1 MENKLLKMKRLD
13 KIIRQNEAVWSAES
27 KAFLNSV
34 FEKKNIIKLSDNLFL
49 RKSELYKDRYCFLI
63 KKEFYKQIYPNLSI
77 LEDEF
82 QFLLKN
88 STSGLEKELI
98 DVVTKRLENERR
110 QRIEFILKTHKDEF
124 ISLNEIQNGVFE
136 KLTLNDWLSKNF
148 LVSKT
153 ISKVLFT
160 LSIIIFLL
168 IVIYLQIMTNC
179 FALSLKVIL
188 VTIVF
193 FVLIFLVSLTITE
206 VLTFKNNHKKSFLVI
221 QKKLLESTSCDKNDL
236 KDELFDAILAESK
249 KLNENNVIVIDF
261 GDDKIDV
268 LHHRLY
274 NETIVESIY
283 LLKSPLYH
291 LQKLL

>member
-13 KIIRQNEAVWSAES
+13 QIIRQTGTWNEES
-27 KAFLNSV
+27 KQFLNSV
-34 FEKKNIIKLSDNLFL
+34 FEKKDIIRLSDNLFL
-49 RKSELYKDRYCFLI
+49 RKSELYKDQYCFLI
-63 KKEFYKQIYPNLSI
+63 KKEFYKQINPNLSI

-98 DVVTKRLENERR
+98 DVVTKRLENENLYT
-110 QRIEFILKTHKDEF
+110 ETHKDEF

-148 LVSKT
+148 LVSKA

-160 LSIIIFLL
+160 LSIVIFLL
-168 IVIYLQIMTNC
+168 IVVYLQIMTNG
-179 FALSLKVIL
+179 FGLSLKGL
-188 VTIVF
+188 TVTIVF
-193 FVLIFLVSLTITE
+193 FVLMFLVFLIIKE
-206 VLTFKNNHKKSFLVI
+206 VLNFKDNHKKSFLVI
-221 QKKLLESTSCDKNDL
+221 QKKLLESTNCNKNDL

-261 GDDKIDV
+261 GEDKIDV

-291 LQKLL
+291 FQKLL

>member
-13 KIIRQNEAVWSAES
+13 QIIRQSGSWSDES
-27 KAFLNSV
+27 KDFLNSV
-34 FEKKNIIKLSDNLFL
+34 FKKNDIIRLSDNLFL
-49 RKSELYKDRYCFLI
+49 RKSEFYKDRYCFLI

-98 DVVTKRLENERR
+98 DVVTKRLENENLYT
-110 QRIEFILKTHKDEF
+110 ETHKDEL
-124 ISLNEIQNGVFE
+124 ISLNEIQGGVFE

-148 LVSKT
+148 LVSKA

-160 LSIIIFLL
+160 LSIVISLL
-168 IVIYLQIMTNC
+168 IFICLQIIITNG
-179 FALSLKVIL
+179 FALSLKSIT

-193 FVLIFLVSLTITE
+193 FVLIFLVYLIIKE
-206 VLTFKNNHKKSFLVI
+206 VLNFKDNNKKSFSVI
-221 QKKLLESTSCDKNDL
+221 QKKLLESTGCNKNDL
-236 KDELFDAILAESK
+236 KDELFEAILLEHK

-283 LLKSPLYH
+283 LLKSPLYYF
-291 LQKLL
+291 QKLL

>member
-13 KIIRQNEAVWSAES
+13 EIIRQNEAVWSAES

-34 FEKKNIIKLSDNLFL
+34 FKKNDIIRLSDNLFL
-49 RKSELYKDRYCFLI
+49 RKSEFYKDRYCFLI

-98 DVVTKRLENERR
+98 DLVTKRLENENLYT
-110 QRIEFILKTHKDEF
+110 ETHKDEL

-148 LVSKT
+148 LVSKA

-168 IVIYLQIMTNC
+168 IVIYLQIMTNG
-179 FALSLKVIL
+179 FALSLKIIL

-193 FVLIFLVSLTITE
+193 FVLILLVSLIITE

-221 QKKLLESTSCDKNDL
+221 QKKLLKSTSCDKNDL

-283 LLKSPLYH
+283 LLKSPLYYF
-291 LQKLL
+291 QKLL

>member
-13 KIIRQNEAVWSAES
+13 QIIRQDRTWSDES
-27 KAFLNSV
+27 KDFLNSI
-34 FEKKNIIKLSDNLFL
+34 FKKNDIIRLSDNLFL

-63 KKEFYKQIYPNLSI
+63 KKEFYKQINPNLSI

-88 STSGLEKELI
+88 SISGLEKELI
-98 DVVTKRLENERR
+98 DVVKKRLENENLYT
-110 QRIEFILKTHKDEF
+110 ETLKDEF

-148 LVSKT
+148 LVSKA

-168 IVIYLQIMTNC
+168 IVIYLQIMTNG
-179 FALSLKVIL
+179 FALSLKIIL

-193 FVLIFLVSLTITE
+193 FVLIFLVSLIITE

-221 QKKLLESTSCDKNDL
+221 QKKLLESTSCNKNDL
-236 KDELFDAILAESK
+236 KNELFDAILAESK

-283 LLKSPLYH
+283 LLKSPLYYF
-291 LQKLL
+291 QKLL

>member
-13 KIIRQNEAVWSAES
+13 QIIRQDRTWSAES

-34 FEKKNIIKLSDNLFL
+34 FEKNDIIKLSDNLFL

-63 KKEFYKQIYPNLSI
+63 KKEFYKQINPNLSI

-88 STSGLEKELI
+88 SISGLEKELI
-98 DVVTKRLENERR
+98 DVVKKRLENENLYTK
-110 QRIEFILKTHKDEF
+110 IDKDEF

-148 LVSKT
+148 LVSKA

-160 LSIIIFLL
+160 LSIVISLL
-168 IVIYLQIMTNC
+168 IFIYLQIIITNG
-179 FALSLKVIL
+179 FALILKSLT

-193 FVLIFLVSLTITE
+193 FVLIFLVYLIIKE
-206 VLTFKNNHKKSFLVI
+206 VLTFKSNHKKSFLVI

-283 LLKSPLYH
+283 LLKSPLYYF
-291 LQKLL
+291 QKLL

>member
-13 KIIRQNEAVWSAES
+13 QIIRQTGTWSDES
-27 KAFLNSV
+27 KDFLNSV
-34 FEKKNIIKLSDNLFL
+34 FNKNDIIRLSDNLFL

-77 LEDEF
+77 LGDEF

-98 DVVTKRLENERR
+98 DVVKKRLENENLST
-110 QRIEFILKTHKDEF
+110 ETNKDDL
-124 ISLNEIQNGVFE
+124 ISLNEIQGGVFD

-148 LVSKT
+148 LVSKA
-153 ISKVLFT
+153 ISKVVFT
-160 LSIIIFLL
+160 LSVFISLL
-168 IVIYLQIMTNC
+168 IIVYLQIVTNG
-179 FALSLKVIL
+179 FALSLKSLTVI
-188 VTIVF
+188 TIVF
-193 FVLIFLVSLTITE
+193 FVLIFLVSLILKE
-206 VLTFKNNHKKSFLVI
+206 VLNFKNNNKKSFYVI
-221 QKKLLESTSCDKNDL
+221 HKKLLESISCDRNDL
-236 KDELFDAILAESK
+236 KNELFDVILLEHK
-249 KLNENNVIVIDF
+249 KLNENNLIVIDF

-283 LLKSPLYH
+283 LLNSPLYH
-291 LQKLL
+291 FQKLLSIK

>member
-13 KIIRQNEAVWSAES
+13 QIIRQDRTWSAES

-98 DVVTKRLENERR
+98 DVVTKRLENENLYT
-110 QRIEFILKTHKDEF
+110 ETHKDEF

-168 IVIYLQIMTNC
+168 IVIYLQIMTNG

-283 LLKSPLYH
+283 LLKSPLYYF
-291 LQKLL
+291 QKLL

>member
-13 KIIRQNEAVWSAES
+13 QIIRQTGTWSDES
-27 KAFLNSV
+27 KDFLNSV
-34 FEKKNIIKLSDNLFL
+34 FNKNDIIRLSDNLFL

-77 LEDEF
+77 LGDEF

-98 DVVTKRLENERR
+98 DIVKKRLENENLST
-110 QRIEFILKTHKDEF
+110 ETNKDDL
-124 ISLNEIQNGVFE
+124 ISLNEIQRGVFD

-148 LVSKT
+148 LVSKA
-153 ISKVLFT
+153 ISKVVFT
-160 LSIIIFLL
+160 LSVFISLL
-168 IVIYLQIMTNC
+168 IIVYLQIVTNG
-179 FALSLKVIL
+179 FALSLKSLTVI
-188 VTIVF
+188 TIVF
-193 FVLIFLVSLTITE
+193 FVLIFLAFLIITE
-206 VLTFKNNHKKSFLVI
+206 VFAFKNNNKKSFIEI
-221 QKKLLESTSCDKNDL
+221 QKKLLESTSLDKNDL
-236 KDELFDAILAESK
+236 KDELFEAILLEHK
-249 KLNENNVIVIDF
+249 KLNENNLIVIDF

-283 LLKSPLYH
+283 LLNSPFYH
-291 LQKLL
+291 FQKLLSIK

>member
-13 KIIRQNEAVWSAES
+13 QIIRQDRTWSDES
-27 KAFLNSV
+27 KDFLNSI
-34 FEKKNIIKLSDNLFL
+34 FKKNDIIRLSDNLFL
-49 RKSELYKDRYCFLI
+49 RKSEFYKDRYCFLI

-88 STSGLEKELI
+88 SISGLEKELI
-98 DVVTKRLENERR
+98 DVVKKRLENENLYT
-110 QRIEFILKTHKDEF
+110 ETLKDEF

-148 LVSKT
+148 LVSKA

-168 IVIYLQIMTNC
+168 IVIYLQIMTNG
-179 FALSLKVIL
+179 FALSLKIIL

-193 FVLIFLVSLTITE
+193 FVLIFLVSLIITE

-283 LLKSPLYH
+283 LLKSPLYYF
-291 LQKLL
+291 QKLL

>member
-13 KIIRQNEAVWSAES
+13 QIIRQTGTWSDES
-27 KAFLNSV
+27 KDFLNSV
-34 FEKKNIIKLSDNLFL
+34 FNKNDIIRLSDNLFL

-77 LEDEF
+77 LGDEF

-98 DVVTKRLENERR
+98 DVVKKRLENENLST
-110 QRIEFILKTHKDEF
+110 ETNKDDL
-124 ISLNEIQNGVFE
+124 ISLNEIQGGVFD

-148 LVSKT
+148 LVSKA
-153 ISKVLFT
+153 ISKVVFT
-160 LSIIIFLL
+160 LSVFISLL
-168 IVIYLQIMTNC
+168 IIVYLQIVTNG
-179 FALSLKVIL
+179 FALSLKSLTV

-193 FVLIFLVSLTITE
+193 FVLIFLSFLIITE
-206 VLTFKNNHKKSFLVI
+206 VFTFKNNNKKSFLEI
-221 QKKLLESTSCDKNDL
+221 QKKLLESKSLDKNDL
-236 KDELFDAILAESK
+236 KDELFEAILLEHK

-261 GDDKIDV
+261 GDDKIDI

-283 LLKSPLYH
+283 LLNSPLYH
-291 LQKLL
+291 FQKLLSIK

>member
-13 KIIRQNEAVWSAES
+13 QIIRQTGTWSDES
-27 KAFLNSV
+27 KDFLNSV
-34 FEKKNIIKLSDNLFL
+34 FNKNDIIRLSDNLFL

-63 KKEFYKQIYPNLSI
+63 KKEFYKQIHPNLSI

-98 DVVTKRLENERR
+98 DVVKKRLENENLST
-110 QRIEFILKTHKDEF
+110 ETNKDDL
-124 ISLNEIQNGVFE
+124 ISLNEIQGGVFD

-148 LVSKT
+148 LVSKA
-153 ISKVLFT
+153 ISKVVFT
-160 LSIIIFLL
+160 LSVFISLL
-168 IVIYLQIMTNC
+168 IIVYLQIVTNG
-179 FALSLKVIL
+179 FALSLKSLTVI
-188 VTIVF
+188 TIVF
-193 FVLIFLVSLTITE
+193 FVLIFLAFLIITE
-206 VLTFKNNHKKSFLVI
+206 VFTFKNNNKKSFIEI
-221 QKKLLESTSCDKNDL
+221 QKKLLESTSLDKNDL
-236 KDELFDAILAESK
+236 KDELFEAIILEHK
-249 KLNENNVIVIDF
+249 KLNENNLIVIDF

-283 LLKSPLYH
+283 LLNSPLYH
-291 LQKLL
+291 FQKLLSIK

>member
-1 MENKLLKMKRLD
+1 MESKLLKMKRLD
-13 KIIRQNEAVWSAES
+13 QIIRQDRTWSSES
-27 KAFLNSV
+27 KDFLNSV
-34 FEKKNIIKLSDNLFL
+34 FEKKDIIKLSDNLFL
-49 RKSELYKDRYCFLI
+49 CKSELYKDRYCFLI

-98 DVVTKRLENERR
+98 DVVKKKLENENLYT
-110 QRIEFILKTHKDEF
+110 ETHKDEF

-148 LVSKT
+148 LVSKA

-168 IVIYLQIMTNC
+168 IVIYLQIMTNG

-206 VLTFKNNHKKSFLVI
+206 VLSFKDNNKKSFLII

-236 KDELFDAILAESK
+236 KNELFDAILAESK

>member
-13 KIIRQNEAVWSAES
+13 EIIRQNEALWSAES

-34 FEKKNIIKLSDNLFL
+34 FEKNDIIKLSDNLFL
-49 RKSELYKDRYCFLI
+49 RKSDLYKDRYCFLI
-63 KKEFYKQIYPNLSI
+63 KKEFYKQINPNLSI
-77 LEDEF
+77 LENEF
-82 QFLLKN
+82 QLLLKN
-88 STSGLEKELI
+88 SISGLEKELI
-98 DVVTKRLENERR
+98 DVVKKRLENESLYTE
-110 QRIEFILKTHKDEF
+110 IHKDEF
-124 ISLNEIQNGVFE
+124 ISLNDIQYGVFE

-148 LVSKT
+148 LVSKA

-168 IVIYLQIMTNC
+168 IVIYLQIMTNG

-206 VLTFKNNHKKSFLVI
+206 VLSFKDNNKKSFLII
-221 QKKLLESTSCDKNDL
+221 QKKLLESTSCNKNDL

>member
-1 MENKLLKMKRLD
+1 MESKLLKMKRLD
-13 KIIRQNEAVWSAES
+13 QIIRQDGTWSIES
-27 KAFLNSV
+27 KDFLNSV
-34 FEKKNIIKLSDNLFL
+34 FEKKDIIKLSDNLFL

-63 KKEFYKQIYPNLSI
+63 KKEFYKKIYPNLSI

-98 DVVTKRLENERR
+98 DVVKKKLENGSLYTET
-110 QRIEFILKTHKDEF
+110 QKDEF

-148 LVSKT
+148 LVSKA
-153 ISKVLFT
+153 ISKVVFT
-160 LSIIIFLL
+160 LSIIISLL
-168 IVIYLQIMTNC
+168 IFIYLQIMTNG
-179 FALSLKVIL
+179 FALSLKGL
-188 VTIVF
+188 TVTIVF
-193 FVLIFLVSLTITE
+193 FVLMFLVSLILKE
-206 VLTFKNNHKKSFLVI
+206 VLNFKNNNKKSFYVI
-221 QKKLLESTSCDKNDL
+221 HKKLLESTSCDRNDL
-236 KDELFDAILAESK
+236 KNELFDAILLEHK
-249 KLNENNVIVIDF
+249 KLNENNLIVIDF

-283 LLKSPLYH
+283 LLNSPLYH
-291 LQKLL
+291 FQKLLSIK

>member
-13 KIIRQNEAVWSAES
+13 KIVRQSGSWSDKS
-27 KAFLNSV
+27 KDFLNSV
-34 FEKKNIIKLSDNLFL
+34 FKKNDIIRLSDNLFL
-49 RKSELYKDRYCFLI
+49 RKSEFYKDRYCFLI

-98 DVVTKRLENERR
+98 DVVTKRLENENLYT
-110 QRIEFILKTHKDEF
+110 ETHKDEL
-124 ISLNEIQNGVFE
+124 ISLNEIQGGVFE

-148 LVSKT
+148 LVSKA

-160 LSIIIFLL
+160 LSIVISLL
-168 IVIYLQIMTNC
+168 IFIYLQIIITNG
-179 FALSLKVIL
+179 FALSLKSL
-188 VTIVF
+188 TVTIVF
-193 FVLIFLVSLTITE
+193 FVLIFLVYLIIKE
-206 VLTFKNNHKKSFLVI
+206 VLNFKDNNKKSFRVI
-221 QKKLLESTSCDKNDL
+221 QRKLLESTSCDKNDL
-236 KDELFDAILAESK
+236 KDELFEAILLEHK

-261 GDDKIDV
+261 GDDKIDI

-283 LLKSPLYH
+283 LLKNPLYH
-291 LQKLL
+291 FQKLL

>member
-1 MENKLLKMKRLD
+1 MESKLLKMKRLD
-13 KIIRQNEAVWSAES
+13 QIIRQDGTWSSES
-27 KAFLNSV
+27 KDFLNSV
-34 FEKKNIIKLSDNLFL
+34 FKKNDIIRLSDNLFL

-98 DVVTKRLENERR
+98 DVVKKKLENENLYTET
-110 QRIEFILKTHKDEF
+110 QKDEF

-148 LVSKT
+148 LVSKA
-153 ISKVLFT
+153 ISKVVFT
-160 LSIIIFLL
+160 LSVFIALIII
-168 IVIYLQIMTNC
+168 IYLQIMTTG
-179 FALSLKVIL
+179 SISS
-188 VTIVF
+188 VTRLISSIVC
-193 FVLIFLVSLTITE
+193 FVLVSISSLIIKE
-206 VLTFKNNHKKSFLVI
+206 VLSFKDDTKKSFLGI
-221 QKKLLESTSCDKNDL
+221 QNKLMTSTTCDKNDL
-236 KDELFDAILAESK
+236 KDELFEAILLESK
-249 KLNENNVIVIDF
+249 RLNKNNFIIINF
-261 GDDKIDV
+261 GNEKIDV

-283 LLKSPLYH
+283 LLKNPLYH
-291 LQKLL
+291 FQKLF

>member
-13 KIIRQNEAVWSAES
+13 QIIRQDRTWSAES

-34 FEKKNIIKLSDNLFL
+34 FEKNDIIKLSDNLFL
-49 RKSELYKDRYCFLI
+49 RKSKLYKDRYCFLI
-63 KKEFYKQIYPNLSI
+63 KKEFYKQINPNLSI

-88 STSGLEKELI
+88 SISGLEKELI
-98 DVVTKRLENERR
+98 DVVTKRLENENLYT
-110 QRIEFILKTHKDEF
+110 ETLKDKF

-148 LVSKT
+148 LVSKA

-168 IVIYLQIMTNC
+168 IVIYIQIMTNG
-179 FALSLKVIL
+179 FSLSLKDIL

-193 FVLIFLVSLTITE
+193 FVLIFLVSLIITE

-283 LLKSPLYH
+283 LLKSPLYYF
-291 LQKLL
+291 QKLL

>member
-13 KIIRQNEAVWSAES
+13 QIIIQTGTWSDES
-27 KAFLNSV
+27 KDFLNSV
-34 FEKKNIIKLSDNLFL
+34 FNKNDIIRLSDNLFL

-77 LEDEF
+77 LGDEF

-98 DVVTKRLENERR
+98 DVVKKRLENEN
-110 QRIEFILKTHKDEF
+110 LSTKTNKDDL
-124 ISLNEIQNGVFE
+124 ISLNEIQGGVFD

-148 LVSKT
+148 LVSKA
-153 ISKVLFT
+153 ISKVVFT
-160 LSIIIFLL
+160 LSVFISLL
-168 IVIYLQIMTNC
+168 IIVYLQIVTNG
-179 FALSLKVIL
+179 FALSLKSLTVI
-188 VTIVF
+188 TIVF
-193 FVLIFLVSLTITE
+193 FVLIFLAFLIITE
-206 VLTFKNNHKKSFLVI
+206 VFTFKNNNKKSFIEI
-221 QKKLLESTSCDKNDL
+221 QKKLLESTSLDKNDL
-236 KDELFDAILAESK
+236 KDELFEAILLEHK
-249 KLNENNVIVIDF
+249 KLNENNLIVIDF

-283 LLKSPLYH
+283 LLNSPLYH
-291 LQKLL
+291 FQKLLSIK

>member
-13 KIIRQNEAVWSAES
+13 QIIRQTGTWSDES
-27 KAFLNSV
+27 KDFLNSV
-34 FEKKNIIKLSDNLFL
+34 FNKNDIIRLSDNLFL

-77 LEDEF
+77 LGDEF

-98 DVVTKRLENERR
+98 DIVKKRLENENLST
-110 QRIEFILKTHKDEF
+110 ETNKDDL
-124 ISLNEIQNGVFE
+124 ISLNEIQGRVFD

-148 LVSKT
+148 LVSKA
-153 ISKVLFT
+153 ISKVVFT
-160 LSIIIFLL
+160 LSVFISLL
-168 IVIYLQIMTNC
+168 IIVYLQIVTNG
-179 FALSLKVIL
+179 FALSLKSLTVI
-188 VTIVF
+188 TIVF
-193 FVLIFLVSLTITE
+193 FVLIFLAFLIITE
-206 VLTFKNNHKKSFLVI
+206 VFTFKNNNKKSFIEI
-221 QKKLLESTSCDKNDL
+221 QKKLLESTSLDKNDL
-236 KDELFDAILAESK
+236 KDELFEAILLEHK
-249 KLNENNVIVIDF
+249 KLNENNLIVIDF

-283 LLKSPLYH
+283 LLNSPLYH
-291 LQKLL
+291 FQKLLSIK

>member
-13 KIIRQNEAVWSAES
+13 EIIRQNEAVWSDES

-34 FEKKNIIKLSDNLFL
+34 FEKNDIIKLSDNLFL
-49 RKSELYKDRYCFLI
+49 RKSDLYKDRYCFLI
-63 KKEFYKQIYPNLSI
+63 KKEFYKQINPNLSI
-77 LEDEF
+77 LENEF
-82 QFLLKN
+82 QLLLKN
-88 STSGLEKELI
+88 SISGLEKELI
-98 DVVTKRLENERR
+98 DVVKKRLENENLYTE
-110 QRIEFILKTHKDEF
+110 INKDEF
-124 ISLNEIQNGVFE
+124 ISLNKIQNGVFE

-148 LVSKT
+148 LVSKA

-168 IVIYLQIMTNC
+168 IVIYLQIMTNG
-179 FALSLKVIL
+179 FSLSLKVII

-206 VLTFKNNHKKSFLVI
+206 VLSFKDNNKKSFLII

-283 LLKSPLYH
+283 LLKSPLYYF
-291 LQKLL
+291 QKLL

>member
-13 KIIRQNEAVWSAES
+13 QIIRQTGTWSDES
-27 KAFLNSV
+27 KDFLNSV
-34 FEKKNIIKLSDNLFL
+34 FNKNDIIRLSDNLFL

-77 LEDEF
+77 LGDEF

-98 DVVTKRLENERR
+98 DVVKKRLENENLST
-110 QRIEFILKTHKDEF
+110 ETNKDDL
-124 ISLNEIQNGVFE
+124 ISLNEIQGGVFD

-148 LVSKT
+148 LVSKA
-153 ISKVLFT
+153 ISKVVFT
-160 LSIIIFLL
+160 LSVFISLL
-168 IVIYLQIMTNC
+168 IIVYLQIVTNG
-179 FALSLKVIL
+179 FALSLKSLTVI
-188 VTIVF
+188 TIVF
-193 FVLIFLVSLTITE
+193 FVLIFLAFLIITE
-206 VLTFKNNHKKSFLVI
+206 VFTFKNNNKKSFIEI
-221 QKKLLESTSCDKNDL
+221 QKKLLESTSLDKNDL
-236 KDELFDAILAESK
+236 KDELFEAILLEHK
-249 KLNENNVIVIDF
+249 KLNENNLIVIDF

-283 LLKSPLYH
+283 LLNSPLYH
-291 LQKLL
+291 FQKLLSIK

>member
-13 KIIRQNEAVWSAES
+13 QIIRQTGTWSDES
-27 KAFLNSV
+27 KDFLNSV
-34 FEKKNIIKLSDNLFL
+34 FNKNDIIRLSDNLFL

-77 LEDEF
+77 LGDEF

-98 DVVTKRLENERR
+98 DVVKKRLENENLST
-110 QRIEFILKTHKDEF
+110 ETNKDDL
-124 ISLNEIQNGVFE
+124 ISLNEIQGGVFD

-148 LVSKT
+148 LVSKA
-153 ISKVLFT
+153 ISKVVFT
-160 LSIIIFLL
+160 LSVFISLL
-168 IVIYLQIMTNC
+168 IIVYLQIVTNG
-179 FALSLKVIL
+179 FALSLKSLTVI
-188 VTIVF
+188 TIVF
-193 FVLIFLVSLTITE
+193 FVLIFLVSLILKE
-206 VLTFKNNHKKSFLVI
+206 VLNFKNNNKKSFYVI
-221 QKKLLESTSCDKNDL
+221 HKKLLESISCDRNDL
-236 KDELFDAILAESK
+236 KDELFEAILLEHK
-249 KLNENNVIVIDF
+249 KLNENNLIVIDF

-283 LLKSPLYH
+283 LLNSPLYH
-291 LQKLL
+291 FQKLLSIK

>member
-13 KIIRQNEAVWSAES
+13 QIIRQTGTWSDES
-27 KAFLNSV
+27 KDFLNSV
-34 FEKKNIIKLSDNLFL
+34 FNKNDIIRLSDNLFL

-77 LEDEF
+77 LGDEF

-98 DVVTKRLENERR
+98 DIVKKRLENENLST
-110 QRIEFILKTHKDEF
+110 ETNKDDL
-124 ISLNEIQNGVFE
+124 ISLNEIQGGVFD

-148 LVSKT
+148 LVSKA
-153 ISKVLFT
+153 ISKVVFT
-160 LSIIIFLL
+160 LSVFISLL
-168 IVIYLQIMTNC
+168 IIVYLQIVTNG
-179 FALSLKVIL
+179 FALSLKSLTVI
-188 VTIVF
+188 TIVF
-193 FVLIFLVSLTITE
+193 FVLIFLAFLIITE
-206 VLTFKNNHKKSFLVI
+206 VFTFKNNNKKSFIEI
-221 QKKLLESTSCDKNDL
+221 QKKLLESTSLDKNDL
-236 KDELFDAILAESK
+236 KDELFEAILLEHK
-249 KLNENNVIVIDF
+249 KLNENNLIVIDF

-283 LLKSPLYH
+283 LLNSPLYH
-291 LQKLL
+291 FQKLLSIK

>member
-13 KIIRQNEAVWSAES
+13 KIIRKSGSWSDKS
-27 KAFLNSV
+27 KDFLNSV
-34 FEKKNIIKLSDNLFL
+34 FKKNDIIRLSDNLFL
-49 RKSELYKDRYCFLI
+49 RKSEFYKDRYCFLI
-63 KKEFYKQIYPNLSI
+63 KKEFYKQIYPNLFI

-98 DVVTKRLENERR
+98 DVVTKRLENENLYT
-110 QRIEFILKTHKDEF
+110 ETHKDEL
-124 ISLNEIQNGVFE
+124 ISLNEIQGGVFE

-148 LVSKT
+148 LVSKA

-160 LSIIIFLL
+160 LSIVISLL
-168 IVIYLQIMTNC
+168 IFIYLQIIITNG
-179 FALSLKVIL
+179 FALSLKSL
-188 VTIVF
+188 TVTIVF
-193 FVLIFLVSLTITE
+193 FVLIFLVYLIIKE
-206 VLTFKNNHKKSFLVI
+206 VLTFKSNHKKSFLVI

-283 LLKSPLYH
+283 LLKSPLYYF
-291 LQKLL
+291 QKLL

>member
-13 KIIRQNEAVWSAES
+13 EIIKQSGSWSDESKDFLNYVFKKNDIIR
-27 KAFLNSV
+27 
-34 FEKKNIIKLSDNLFL
+34 LSDNLFL
-49 RKSELYKDRYCFLI
+49 RKSEFYKDRYCFLI

-98 DVVTKRLENERR
+98 DVVTKRLENENLYT
-110 QRIEFILKTHKDEF
+110 ETHKDEL

-148 LVSKT
+148 LVSKA

-168 IVIYLQIMTNC
+168 IVIYLQIMTNG
-179 FALSLKVIL
+179 FALSLKIIL

-193 FVLIFLVSLTITE
+193 FVLIFLVSLIITE

-283 LLKSPLYH
+283 LLKSPLYYF
-291 LQKLL
+291 QKLL

>member
-13 KIIRQNEAVWSAES
+13 QIIRQTGTWSDES
-27 KAFLNSV
+27 KDFLNSV
-34 FEKKNIIKLSDNLFL
+34 FNKNDIIRLSDNLFL

-77 LEDEF
+77 LGDEF

-98 DVVTKRLENERR
+98 DVVKKRLENENLST
-110 QRIEFILKTHKDEF
+110 ETNKDDL
-124 ISLNEIQNGVFE
+124 ISLNEIQGGVFD

-148 LVSKT
+148 LVSKA
-153 ISKVLFT
+153 ISKVVFT
-160 LSIIIFLL
+160 LSVFISLL
-168 IVIYLQIMTNC
+168 IIVYLQIVTNG
-179 FALSLKVIL
+179 FALSLKSLTVI
-188 VTIVF
+188 TIVF
-193 FVLIFLVSLTITE
+193 FVLIFLAFLIITE
-206 VLTFKNNHKKSFLVI
+206 VFTFKNNNNKSFIEI
-221 QKKLLESTSCDKNDL
+221 QKKLLESTSLDKNDL
-236 KDELFDAILAESK
+236 KDELFEAILLEHK
-249 KLNENNVIVIDF
+249 KLNENNLIVIDF

-283 LLKSPLYH
+283 LLNSPLYYF
-291 LQKLL
+291 QKLLSIK

>member
-13 KIIRQNEAVWSAES
+13 QIIRQTGTWSDES
-27 KAFLNSV
+27 KDFLNSV
-34 FEKKNIIKLSDNLFL
+34 FNKNDIIRLSDNLFL

-77 LEDEF
+77 LGDEF

-98 DVVTKRLENERR
+98 DVVKKRLENENLYT
-110 QRIEFILKTHKDEF
+110 ETHKDEL
-124 ISLNEIQNGVFE
+124 ISLNEIQGGVFD

-148 LVSKT
+148 LVSKA
-153 ISKVLFT
+153 ISKVVFT
-160 LSIIIFLL
+160 LSVFISLL
-168 IVIYLQIMTNC
+168 IIVYLQIITNG
-179 FALSLKVIL
+179 FSLSLKSLTV

-193 FVLIFLVSLTITE
+193 FVLIFLAFLIITE
-206 VLTFKNNHKKSFLVI
+206 VFTFKNNNKKSFLEI
-221 QKKLLESTSCDKNDL
+221 QKKLLESKSFDKNDL
-236 KDELFDAILAESK
+236 KDELFEAILLEHK

-261 GDDKIDV
+261 GDDKIDI

-274 NETIVESIY
+274 NETIIESIY
-283 LLKSPLYH
+283 LLNSPLYH
-291 LQKLL
+291 FQKLL